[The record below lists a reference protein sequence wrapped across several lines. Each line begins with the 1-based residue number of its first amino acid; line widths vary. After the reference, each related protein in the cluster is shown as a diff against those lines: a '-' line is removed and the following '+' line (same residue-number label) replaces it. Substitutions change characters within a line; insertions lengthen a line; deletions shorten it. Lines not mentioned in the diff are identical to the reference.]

1 MAGKF
6 EIFRRPAGYY
16 FRLKAANGEM
26 LLVSEGFMSKASAE
40 TGIAAVR
47 MHAPIDRRYERRRS
61 PAGYSFVLKGG
72 DGEPIGHGEV
82 YADSPGREDGIES
95 VRTNAPGAAVEDLT

>member
-6 EIFRRPAGYY
+6 EIFKRPAGFY
-16 FRLKAANGEM
+16 FRLKAANGEP
-26 LLVSEGFMSKASAE
+26 LLASEGFLSKASAE
-40 TGIAAVR
+40 NGIAEVR
-47 MHAPIDRRYERRRS
+47 VNAPIDRRYERRRS

-72 DGEPIGHGEV
+72 GGEPIGHGEV
-82 YADSPGREDGIES
+82 YVDPSGREGGIES